1 MTPVP
6 APTEAQVLDDLR
18 AVIREIL
25 QMEPDDDFAIEADA
39 SLTDELGLES
49 IDLVNIGAGLS
60 ERYGEAVNLAVYLAD
75 QEIDDVIKLTV
86 GALAEFV
93 LDALAVAAASGAS
106 GASGASAAS
115 SAGE

>member
-6 APTEAQVLDDLR
+6 APTEAQVLDGLR
-18 AVIREIL
+18 AIIREIL
-25 QMEPDDDFAIEADA
+25 QMEPDEDFAIESDA
-39 SLTDELGLES
+39 SLTDDLGLES
-49 IDLVNIGAGLS
+49 IDLVNIGAGLT

-93 LDALAVAAASGAS
+93 LDALAVAAATAVSA
-106 GASGASAAS
+106 ASAAS
-115 SAGE
+115 GAGE

>member
-1 MTPVP
+1 MTTVP
-6 APTEAQVLDDLR
+6 IPTDAQVLDDLR
-18 AVIREIL
+18 AVIRQIL
-25 QMEPDDDFAIEADA
+25 QMEPEDDFPIEPDA

-49 IDLVNIGAGLS
+49 IDLVNIGAMLT

-93 LDALAVAAASGAS
+93 LNALAVAASGIP
-106 GASGASAAS
+106 G
-115 SAGE
+115 AGE

>member
-18 AVIREIL
+18 AIIREIL
-25 QMEPDDDFAIEADA
+25 QMEPDDDFAIEADV

-106 GASGASAAS
+106 GASAAS